1 MKNRFFLFVVALFS
15 TIGRIVAQD
24 VPIRVNNQLYNLN
37 FGDVPSFCISMTD
50 TTDILID
57 SVWAKEN
64 DVKNQSWELRGDMSF
79 APGYS
84 SSSYPLTRI
93 VSSSDGYAKG
103 RITYKYKT
111 TGCSSAVSIDL
122 YKMFAPPANLEIK
135 GPECIVDSQEVV
147 YSVDPILTKNL
158 DDQIG
163 IDTYTWNIIENPNLP
178 FVDTILYVSGDGS
191 SVTFRAKNV
200 NPQSPPVLS
209 VSVGRC
215 NGWSISKQL
224 GNATPKPDLLDTL
237 FVPVGIPSFNVGVR
251 NPKQNIDYTWECK
264 PASSFGIEQYGAYG
278 DSALVTIKSD
288 ASKAE
293 CRIIVSATYR
303 DIQCNISA
311 DTMYV
316 VRTWGERVEI
326 RDSTKVADSCYTVK
340 TEEDTPYMFTV
351 EGSSSIPTET
361 ECDWILPYGWNFKGG
376 HKTTGTT
383 IEIYPTAAARLVDTL
398 ILKPLDARD
407 HAKPDSFPVHVKPA
421 PVPVNRIMQNGC
433 LQYNEAGMV
442 YIDTTGMNMPEGV
455 WFEWSAPHAET
466 LSALGTDTLRFI
478 PSMQTNTVSVTAKGI
493 NSCDAASTDYTLVFE
508 PQTPGLIIC
517 EGCECISVNMPDT
530 LKFYVANGQS
540 TQTYSW
546 SYTSNLS
553 AYRTNND
560 TIELI
565 TDGAPNAKDTV
576 WVKAVQNNQ
585 DCPKSDSIYNAI
597 TIGTIEEGTHI
608 QYIGY
613 ADGSS
618 KVVDANNLDVRGTFH
633 WYLLYNQQLVP
644 NAFIESSEVHPY
656 LLDNELLIPKLG
668 VGELPSGYVIMVEYT
683 PRNQCAKR
691 RLTWP
696 VNALPSNF
704 TPSGTIS
711 ISQLPDLT
719 PNMSPRR
726 ETTKPEDI
734 KAESLLLYPNP
745 SDHTLHLS
753 LHDKSYFNIRIV
765 TMDGESV
772 FTANNN
778 LQQYDVNVSSFPQGK
793 YLVVAFRDGRRIA
806 SKIFIKK

>member
-122 YKMFAPPANLEIK
+122 YKMFAPPAKLEIK

-455 WFEWSAPHAET
+455 WFEWSAPYAEILNT
-466 LSALGTDTLRFI
+466 QGTDTLRFI
-478 PSMQTNTVSVTAKGI
+478 PSTQTNIVSVTAKGI
-493 NSCDAASTDYTLVFE
+493 NSCDAASTEHNLIFE
-508 PQTPGLIIC
+508 PQKPDSIIWEDSAC
-517 EGCECISVNMPDT
+517 VSFNMPDT
-530 LKFYVANGQS
+530 LRFTVANALPGQKYEWTKPTGWRWGDTIS
-540 TQTYSW
+540 DPKD
-546 SYTSNLS
+546 L
-553 AYRTNND
+553 AV

-565 TDGAPNAKDTV
+565 SNGKAKIDTIYAKGV
-576 WVKAVQNNQ
+576 NENNS
-585 DCPKSDSIYNAI
+585 DCSFSDSVVFYI
-597 TIGTIEEGTHI
+597 TTDSLPAHI
-608 QYIGY
+608 QYYGKQ
-613 ADGSS
+613 GSRTRYGIEYGWDIWEEGDPDPLYYPEEVCWYLFNNGIPYNEAILNGRYS
-618 KVVDANNLDVRGTFH
+618 ETVEFARTFGDIINSTQYTLVVDVKFDNGCKTRVQYGATLNLDT
-633 WYLLYNQQLVP
+633 
-644 NAFIESSEVHPY
+644 
-656 LLDNELLIPKLG
+656 LDMQRSAPLMRRTVETTIIPKLT
-668 VGELPSGYVIMVEYT
+668 VKPN
-683 PRNQCAKR
+683 P
-691 RLTWP
+691 
-696 VNALPSNF
+696 
-704 TPSGTIS
+704 
-711 ISQLPDLT
+711 T
-719 PNMSPRR
+719 PNAAIINLTNSHL
-726 ETTKPEDI
+726 EIADLYVYNIGGQLI
-734 KAESLLLYPNP
+734 KSINNFHINSELDVSMLPVGKY
-745 SDHTLHLS
+745 
-753 LHDKSYFNIRIV
+753 IV
-765 TMDGESV
+765 VLKDGEDEYVQHFLKS
-772 FTANNN
+772 
-778 LQQYDVNVSSFPQGK
+778 
-793 YLVVAFRDGRRIA
+793 R
-806 SKIFIKK
+806 